1 MASVSSDYC
10 EHIDIKYFERIFIIV
25 TEIWEKSQVASVSS
39 DYCEHIDMFFI
50 VVRQS
55 PRAADD
61 VCNRPCLEGKHDRD
75 EAAKKFANERLI
87 IIALTLCSGLGS
99 IIIMIVDYVFQ
110 SITL

>member
-1 MASVSSDYC
+1 MKKAKW
-10 EHIDIKYFERIFIIV
+10 HLL
-25 TEIWEKSQVASVSS
+25 
-39 DYCEHIDMFFI
+39 FI

-55 PRAADD
+55 PCAADD
-61 VCNRPCLEGKHDRD
+61 VCNRPSLEGKHDRD

-87 IIALTLCSGLGS
+87 IIDLTLYSGLES